1 MAMVRMT
8 QAEEVQQVLGC
19 SSSEARHYL
28 HIFDGDQERAVR
40 VVLQHMEDKDWW
52 GHPWNSKES
61 AELMDDDSI
70 YPFSA
75 AASESKEDASKDE
88 VDKVRF
94 FLLCAMLTSRH

>member
-28 HIFDGDQERAVR
+28 RIFDGDQERAVR

-61 AELMDDDSI
+61 AELMDDD
-70 YPFSA
+70 P
-75 AASESKEDASKDE
+75 
-88 VDKVRF
+88 KVF
-94 FLLCAMLTSRH
+94 GDNVFLLPTTSSQHSYHHLILRLPEILLEL